1 MEDIDL
7 TKIEKNISTKVKNII
22 RKYNYTYESWEN
34 LISKID
40 MDKRENKELK
50 NSVLEN
56 TEKIKEKEDQINKLK
71 ASIEA
76 ETRKKEKEKQQSNIN
91 RKSRESIVQEVVLSQ
106 KTQNQNI
113 EDKTINEV
121 PSYVIT
127 NTLNNSFQNSF
138 IFNLYYE
145 ARQVDIGNIIWSTL
159 SSSLILFE
167 TEELKYFGIFMNK
180 SFFFLNDSMI
190 KMVQP
195 NTFNYFDIHLNNEQ
209 PYLFID
215 NYFYLFKKEI
225 IINDIENHVNPLFK
239 QVVRSWMTNQIDT
252 KQATIK
258 IRRVFI
264 WNVIQLI

>member
-7 TKIEKNISTKVKNII
+7 TKIEKNISTKVKNVL
-22 RKYNYTYESWEN
+22 RKYNYIYESWGN
-34 LISKID
+34 LLNKID
-40 MDKRENKELK
+40 VVKLENKELK
-50 NSVLEN
+50 NSIIEN

-76 ETRKKEKEKQQSNIN
+76 ETIKKEKEKQQSNIN
-91 RKSRESIVQEVVLSQ
+91 RKSREPTVQELVLSQ
-106 KTQNQNI
+106 KTQKQNI
-113 EDKTINEV
+113 EEKTTNEA

-127 NTLNNSFQNSF
+127 NILNNSFQNSL

-145 ARQVDIGNIIWSTL
+145 DRQVDIRNIIWSTL
-159 SSSLILFE
+159 SNSLILFE
-167 TEELKYFGIFMNK
+167 TEELKYFGIFMNQA
-180 SFFFLNDSMI
+180 FFFLIDSRI
-190 KMVQP
+190 EMVQP

-252 KQATIK
+252 KQTTIK

-264 WNVIQLI
+264 WNIIQLI